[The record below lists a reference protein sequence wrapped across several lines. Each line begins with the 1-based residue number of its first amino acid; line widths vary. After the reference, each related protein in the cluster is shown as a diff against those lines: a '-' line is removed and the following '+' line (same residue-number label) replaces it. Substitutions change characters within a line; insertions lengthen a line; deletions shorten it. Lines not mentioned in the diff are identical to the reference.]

1 MNEKF
6 DELAKGLAQSVTR
19 RRLAARKHTTIVTA
33 VIILATLASHPAAAQ
48 QFSSWSAP
56 VNLGPSINTEFS
68 EFHPAISADGLT
80 LFFSSDYPGGFGE
93 NDLWVT
99 HRAYRNTDWGPAQN
113 LGPSFNTAGGEY
125 GPALSP
131 DGHWLFF
138 CSSGLA
144 GAKGN
149 NLNIFT
155 AFREDTSDNFGWAQ
169 PFNLGKGVN
178 GDHHNCDPTVFVDP
192 ETGVTTLFFAR
203 LNKPGQGDWDIY
215 VSTLQPDGTFGNA
228 VLDPELSSRYRD
240 THPTVRRDGLELI
253 FSSDRPGSLGRIDL
267 WISTR
272 ATTHD
277 KWSTPVN
284 LGAGVNTPYD
294 DRAPY
299 LSDDGLTLIVRS
311 DRPGGRGGT
320 DFDMIRRKRL

>member
-192 ETGVTTLFFAR
+192 ETGVTTNPAR
-203 LNKPGQGDWDIY
+203 AIGIFTPAPCNRTGHSGTPSSLLRSAADIVTRIRLSAAMDWRSSSRRIVPVRLVELTSGFPLGRRRMTPGQ
-215 VSTLQPDGTFGNA
+215 
-228 VLDPELSSRYRD
+228 
-240 THPTVRRDGLELI
+240 RR
-253 FSSDRPGSLGRIDL
+253 
-267 WISTR
+267 
-272 ATTHD
+272 
-277 KWSTPVN
+277 
-284 LGAGVNTPYD
+284 
-294 DRAPY
+294 
-299 LSDDGLTLIVRS
+299 
-311 DRPGGRGGT
+311 
-320 DFDMIRRKRL
+320 